1 MRRATRGPERLRV
14 FDSGTHASALE
25 QEFPRQDY
33 VTMCSRYL
41 SSQDKGRRGH
51 QTGFFQFSGIQEVAD
66 VLAAD
71 LYEKDIELF
80 GYESLSRAA

>member
-1 MRRATRGPERLRV
+1 
-14 FDSGTHASALE
+14 
-25 QEFPRQDY
+25 
-33 VTMCSRYL
+33 
-41 SSQDKGRRGH
+41 
-51 QTGFFQFSGIQEVAD
+51 VAD